1 MPPIRSFA
9 RAFPVLLLS
18 LVAAKAGAQ
27 GAEPTIDQLQALM
40 AQGRTSSEALTQQS
54 LARIGLVDQGAGGLH
69 SVIET
74 NPDALAIARQLDG
87 ERRAGRV
94 RGPLHGIPVLVKDN
108 IDTGDRMLTTAGSMA
123 LEGAP
128 AREDAFIVRRLREAG
143 AVLVGKTNLS
153 EWANI
158 RSTHSTSGWSARG
171 GQTANPYGSGR
182 NPCGSSSGSGVA
194 VAASLAQVAIG
205 TETDGSIMCP
215 SSVNGV
221 VGIKPT
227 VGLVSRSGIV
237 PISASQ
243 DTAGPMT
250 RSVADAAVVL
260 NVLAAPDPRDAATA
274 DAQRNIAA
282 DYRAF
287 LKSDGLRGM
296 RIGVARK
303 KVTGYSTHTDQLF
316 EQALRDLKRLGAELV
331 DPADF
336 GAMGEY
342 DEDELE
348 VLLHELKD
356 GLNRYLATRQGVPV
370 RTLDDVIGFN
380 RRNADRE
387 MPFFGQELF
396 EKAQAKGPLTDAAYL
411 NAAQKARR
419 LAREGIDKPV
429 REQRLDAIVAPTS
442 GPAWLTDPVN
452 GDAFL
457 GSSSTP
463 AAVAGYPSITV
474 PMGQAQGLPVGLSF
488 VGTAWSEGKLLQ
500 LAYAYE
506 QGTKHR
512 KPPVLPT
519 TRPVP
524 LMH

>member
-1 MPPIRSFA
+1 MPPRRLA
-9 RAFPVLLLS
+9 RALPLLLS
-18 LVAAKAGAQ
+18 LAAAHAGAQ
-27 GAEPTIDQLQALM
+27 AVPELSIDQLQALM
-40 AQGRTSSEALTQQS
+40 AQGGTTSETLTRQS
-54 LARIGLVDQGAGGLH
+54 LARIGRIDQGADGLH

-74 NPDALAIARQLDG
+74 NPDAIDIARQLDR
-87 ERRAGRV
+87 ERRAGQL
-94 RGPLHGIPVLVKDN
+94 RGPLHGIPVVVEDN
-108 IDTGDRMLTTAGSMA
+108 IDTGDRMQTTAGSLA

-158 RSTHSTSGWSARG
+158 RSSHSSSGWSARG
-171 GQTANPYGSGR
+171 GQTVNPYGAGR
-182 NPCGSSSGSGVA
+182 NPCGSSSGTGA
-194 VAASLAQVAIG
+194 AIAASLAQAGIG

-215 SSVNGV
+215 SSVAGL

-237 PISASQ
+237 PISRSQ

-260 NVLAAPDPRDAATA
+260 NVLAAADPRDAATA
-274 DAQRNIAA
+274 DPQRSSPP

-287 LKSDGLRGM
+287 LRADGLRGM

-303 KVTGYSTHTDQLF
+303 KVTGYSTHTDRLF
-316 EQALRDLKRLGAELV
+316 EQALQDLKRLGAQIV

-336 GAMGEY
+336 GSVGEY

-348 VLLHELKD
+348 VLLYELKD

-380 RRNADRE
+380 RRNAERE
-387 MPFFGQELF
+387 LPFFGQDLF
-396 EKAQAKGPLTDAAYL
+396 EKAQAKGPLTDAAYIRS
-411 NAAQKARR
+411 AQKARS

-442 GPAWLTDPVN
+442 GPAWLTDHVN

-457 GSSSTP
+457 GSSSSP
-463 AAVAGYPSITV
+463 AAVAGYPAITV
-474 PMGQAQGLPVGLSF
+474 PMGQAQDLPVGLTF
-488 VGTAWSEGKLLQ
+488 TGPAWSEGKLLQ

-506 QGTKHR
+506 QGTRHR
-512 KPPVLPT
+512 KPPVL
-519 TRPVP
+519 REIAPVP
-524 LMH
+524 LVH